1 MIDELR
7 QAVEKA
13 EKLSAQEQKAIAR
26 MILDEISW
34 DNAFINSQDKL
45 ATLAEEA
52 LAEFKLGKT
61 KPMDLGK

>member
-1 MIDELR
+1 MVDELKHAMER
-7 QAVEKA
+7 A
-13 EKLSAQEQKAIAR
+13 EKLSVQQQKAIAQ

-34 DNAFINSQDKL
+34 DNTFIGSQDKL
-45 ATLAEEA
+45 ASLAEEA